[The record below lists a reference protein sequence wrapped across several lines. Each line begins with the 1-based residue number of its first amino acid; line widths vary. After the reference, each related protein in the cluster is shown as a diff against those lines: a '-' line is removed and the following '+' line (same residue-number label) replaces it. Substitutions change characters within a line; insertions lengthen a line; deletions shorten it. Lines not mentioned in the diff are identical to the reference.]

1 MTLVGKRKRL
11 VQEIAAMG
19 EFVRGSVV
27 LMKRRCMR
35 PGCRRCAS
43 GRLHPTW
50 VLTVSSQGKTRTVYL
65 GEARVAEARRMV
77 GNYRRLRALVEE
89 LSELNLAVLTGRELR
104 RKGGTNDGR
113 GQEA

>member
-1 MTLVGKRKRL
+1 VSLVMKRKRL
-11 VQEIAAMG
+11 VREIAAMG

-35 PGCRRCAS
+35 PGCRRCGS

-50 VLTVSSQGKTRTVYL
+50 VLTVSSEGKTRTVYL
-65 GEARVAEARRMV
+65 GEARLAKARRMV

-89 LSELNLAVLTGRELR
+89 ISELNLAILTGRELQK
-104 RKGGTNDGR
+104 KGGTSDGR